1 MILAHCGIPWI
12 DEAMFM
18 LTKHPNFYADLSYH
32 LATVSRPNLY
42 RWLSSL
48 EDYFVPL
55 EKLFFGS
62 DYPGFLYDP
71 VALAKKLRT
80 VNEDA
85 DGLLLATAKIDGL
98 LGDNAAAVLML
109 N

>member
-1 MILAHCGIPWI
+1 
-12 DEAMFM
+12 MFM

-32 LATVSRPNLY
+32 IATLSRANLY

-71 VALAKKLRT
+71 VALGEKLLT

-85 DGLLLATAKIDGL
+85 DGPSIPSAKLEGL
-98 LGDNAAAVLML
+98 MGNNAAAVLWHA
-109 N
+109 